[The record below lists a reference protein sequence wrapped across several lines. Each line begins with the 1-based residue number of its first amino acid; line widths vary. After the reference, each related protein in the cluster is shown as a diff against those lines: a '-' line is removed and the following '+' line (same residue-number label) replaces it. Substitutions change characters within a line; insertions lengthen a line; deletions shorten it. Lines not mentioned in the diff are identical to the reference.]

1 MNRSTTNKYIDS
13 IIRKLPKKEKKGK
26 EWKEGENDQ
35 TQYFLCSSNIEERI
49 KIVLNL
55 LIFILATLY
64 YDWSYDH

>member
-13 IIRKLPKKEKKGK
+13 IIRKLPKRGKKGK
-26 EWKEGENDQ
+26 RGREGGKDQ
-35 TQYFLCSSNIEERI
+35 TQYFLCSSNIERRI
-49 KIVLNL
+49 KIVFNL